1 MPVVRLL
8 VASNDPIVRRGFH
21 EIVRERSGWSVSS
34 EAAGVP
40 ELLERLRENS
50 TDGVVVDLP
59 LGDRSGTDVL
69 AEVRQAAPKVAL
81 IVFAAYAIEH
91 YATAFLEA
99 GANAFV
105 RRNAEP
111 KEILDAIAAAANGGR
126 YRQAMTDRPPRP
138 HELLSAREL
147 EVFRHLA
154 SGHKPTAIAAL
165 LSLSIKTVSTY
176 RARILQKTGFRS
188 NADIVSYAIRTRLV

>member
-1 MPVVRLL
+1 MHVVRLL
-8 VASNDPIVRRGFH
+8 VASNDPIVRKGFH
-21 EIVRERSGWSVSS
+21 EIVRERTGWSVRS
-34 EAAGVP
+34 EAGGVP

-59 LGDRSGTDVL
+59 LGDRPGTDVL
-69 AEVRQAAPKVAL
+69 AEVRQTAPQIPL
-81 IVFAAYAIEH
+81 IVLAAYAIEH

-111 KEILDAIAAAANGGR
+111 REILDAIAAATNGGR
-126 YRQAMTDRPPRP
+126 YKQAAVERPPRP
-138 HELLSAREL
+138 HELLSGREL

-154 SGHKPTAIAAL
+154 AGLKPTEIAAL
-165 LSLSIKTVSTY
+165 LRLSIKTVSTY

-188 NADIVSYAIRTRLV
+188 NADIVGYAIRTRLV